1 MNPFTD
7 AILPLLLIALS
18 GLGLRRIGFFTPERR
33 QALEVTAYYVLVP
46 ALIVSRL
53 ARADFG
59 ADLLGPL
66 ALAVL
71 VPVFSIPPLLLALRS
86 ALRRPPFWLQGPAL
100 PCTLQGIIRNN
111 VFITLAIGQA
121 VMGDR
126 GALLMALA
134 AMFNM
139 PAANLLS
146 VGALVHSGHGGRGT
160 FTRALR
166 ALATNPLLLATA
178 AGLFLGLSEL
188 PLPEPLLRGAD
199 MLAAGVLPLIMLA
212 VGAGLTWPAL
222 RGGLTPLIFASSF
235 KLLVMPAMGF
245 LVARMLDAGPELTF
259 AVVLFHAAPAAA
271 GAYLLARQLG
281 GDAELMAAMVS
292 VQTALAALTMPLVLA
307 LTGGLLV

>member
-7 AILPLLLIALS
+7 AVLPLLLVALG
-18 GLGLRRIGFFTPERR
+18 GLALRRIGFLTPDRR

-59 ADLLGPL
+59 PGLLGPL

-71 VPVFSIPPLLLALRS
+71 LPVFAVPLFLLVLRAAWGDPPWWLRG
-86 ALRRPPFWLQGPAL
+86 AAF
-100 PCTLQGIIRNN
+100 PCTLQGVIRNN
-111 VFITLAIGQA
+111 VFISLAIGQA

-146 VGALVHSGHGGRGT
+146 VGALVRAGRDGRGPLLPV
-160 FTRALR
+160 LR
-166 ALATNPLLLATA
+166 ALATNPLVLATF
-178 AGLFLGLSEL
+178 AGLALGLSGL
-188 PLPEPLLRGAD
+188 PLPGPLLLGAE
-199 MLAAGVLPLIMLA
+199 MLAGAVLPLIMLA

-222 RGGLTPLIFASSF
+222 ERGPIPLLFTSFF
-235 KLLVMPAMGF
+235 KLLVMPALGF
-245 LVARMLDAGPELTF
+245 LVARLAGAGPELTF

-271 GAYLLARQLG
+271 GAYLLARRLG

-292 VQTALAALTMPLVLA
+292 VQTALAALTIPLLLA
-307 LTGGLLV
+307 LAEGLLA